1 MNNGDYMKYDV
12 IIIGAGASGMMCA
25 SALKIKNKKIK
36 ILLLEK
42 NNKLGKKLSITGNGR
57 CNLGNDD
64 DNIINYHSNS
74 DINFFKNII
83 ENNNY
88 ILNVEDNCLINYISY
103 LKEIGVLIT
112 KENGRLYPYSMQA
125 LSVCKSFERFLIDN
139 GVDIKYNYEVN
150 KVEKTNNTYIIN
162 SDYESDILVIATGGI
177 SYPKTGSTGD
187 GYSLLKKFNHNIT
200 DLYPSLINLKTS
212 YKYIKDLQGVR
223 VNALCKLI
231 VNDEIKKE
239 EFGQVQFTKDSISRI
254 CIFNLSR
261 DVKRYIKNNKKV
273 SISMDLISDLKGVK
287 DYLKQ
292 FENYKIQ
299 NALSCIL
306 NNKIAFVVSKQN
318 KILDNLVKELSEKQI
333 NSIVSSVKQFMLE
346 IVDTGIIDEAQVTN
360 GGADLNDFNDNLES
374 KKSSGLYAIGEILD
388 VDADCGGY
396 NLAWAFKS
404 AILVASDIFSKLV

>member
-74 DINFFKNII
+74 DINRFKNII

-88 ILNVEDNCLINYISY
+88 ILDVEDNCLINYISY